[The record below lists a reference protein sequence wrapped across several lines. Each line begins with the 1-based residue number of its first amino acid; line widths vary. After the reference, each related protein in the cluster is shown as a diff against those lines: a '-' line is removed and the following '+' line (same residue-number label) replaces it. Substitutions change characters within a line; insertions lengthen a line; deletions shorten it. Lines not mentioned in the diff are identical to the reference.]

1 MTNCDFWSK
10 ISSKVNFS
18 VRTSKWKEKW
28 SNACQIAWDYHFIYC
43 NLSAWKL
50 SKIHQQIFS
59 LPSAALQPNIIW
71 IESNFVVQF
80 YCFDMQKEIQ
90 SKPKRYIKNSKFN
103 LFNFF
108 FCEKIANEMEL
119 RKWFLSDYLYDCIQL
134 RQSVSR
140 FPIQFQNNTK
150 LYELCMMSTT
160 WNAKAYLKHAGT

>member
-1 MTNCDFWSK
+1 MRVKSLETI
-10 ISSKVNFS
+10 ISSIV
-18 VRTSKWKEKW
+18 
-28 SNACQIAWDYHFIYC
+28 IYPLENYLKC
-43 NLSAWKL
+43 INRY
-50 SKIHQQIFS
+50 F
-59 LPSAALQPNIIW
+59 PSPAALQPNIIW